1 LRPIARFSIWTT
13 PCLSSARVVHLAVIG
28 HEAEGERQAPIGR
41 SASFDCRQTFCRV
54 HAVALRVVHGQL
66 SVAPSPYLEP
76 SSRWRRGVCAKLNTG
91 RAASGWCDFSPGG
104 ALGPV
109 SLVQGPLRAAT
120 AHGGRLM
127 SPEAKFSW
135 LTAAVAVALFG
146 LIVLSLDRITPRDE
160 NGAMLA
166 IPQRSS

>member
-1 LRPIARFSIWTT
+1 MATLRRPAPHPRTFLPLTARSLSKIEHRLRGFRLVRLFSWW
-13 PCLSSARVVHLAVIG
+13 RVG
-28 HEAEGERQAPIGR
+28 
-41 SASFDCRQTFCRV
+41 
-54 HAVALRVVHGQL
+54 
-66 SVAPSPYLEP
+66 
-76 SSRWRRGVCAKLNTG
+76 SRE
-91 RAASGWCDFSPGG
+91 
-104 ALGPV
+104 
-109 SLVQGPLRAAT
+109 LVQGTLRAAT